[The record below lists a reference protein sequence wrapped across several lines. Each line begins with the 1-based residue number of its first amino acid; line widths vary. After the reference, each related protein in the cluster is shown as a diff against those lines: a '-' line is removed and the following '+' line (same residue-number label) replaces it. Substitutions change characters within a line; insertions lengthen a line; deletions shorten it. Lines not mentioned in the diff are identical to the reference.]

1 MRNTVQLLILT
12 TIPGCILLSYWVS
25 WGSIA
30 THMIFVLLLYMS
42 FVLLPPQ
49 PAVRQRKLS
58 RAGDAPAAHLPWLPA
73 NWEQQK
79 PPAPIIRTL
88 WYKAKLII
96 GMACTRGDGRQSQ
109 KGATVETGVPNSW
122 SLQQDHVRRPW
133 KLVKPRSQAAKHRKS
148 DTGKTDVLPD
158 TRFL

>member
-30 THMIFVLLLYMS
+30 THTILFCS
-42 FVLLPPQ
+42 STSTASSQ
-49 PAVRQRKLS
+49 AEKAKQSWWCSRSSPAL
-58 RAGDAPAAHLPWLPA
+58 WLPA

-96 GMACTRGDGRQSQ
+96 GMARTCGDGRQSQ

-122 SLQQDHVRRPW
+122 SLQQDHVRRSW
-133 KLVKPRSQAAKHRKS
+133 KLVKPRSQAAKQRKS